1 MKKERS
7 ILRAEKARY
16 KEKLATLKHY
26 IRELKDRCADCG
38 TTQENV
44 GEDLMRAENDV
55 QYYENQVKDINSRVK
70 ALAAKTSQSPG
81 G

>member
-16 KEKLATLKHY
+16 KEKLTTLKHY

-38 TTQENV
+38 TMQDNV
-44 GEDLMRAENDV
+44 EFDLMKAENDV
-55 QYYENQVKDINSRVK
+55 QYYENRIKDVNSRVK
-70 ALAAKTSQSPG
+70 ALATKTSQSSG